1 MQKLSAYRALC
12 GVLGALFVV
21 SGLASVAGYFGALA
35 PGGEVAGPIPLGVG
49 GVYFLAFTG
58 CALVGWGG
66 ALIGAARQPRTHRT
80 VGTAT
85 AFALVLMAVY
95 RIAGWFLGDYAFLGD
110 LLRVEA
116 GVLLLIAL
124 AFVWLRP
131 PAVREV

>member
-1 MQKLSAYRALC
+1 MEKLSAYRTLC
-12 GVLGALFVV
+12 GIAGALFAAA
-21 SGLASVAGYFGALA
+21 GLACFAGFFRAQA
-35 PGGEVAGPIPLGVG
+35 PGGEAGGPIPLGIG

-85 AFALVLMAVY
+85 ALALVMMAVY
-95 RIAGWFLGDYAFLGD
+95 RIAAWFLGDYAFLGD

-116 GVLLLIAL
+116 AVLLLLAL

-131 PAVREV
+131 PAVREA

>member
-1 MQKLSAYRALC
+1 MGRVTGYRVLC
-12 GVLGALFVV
+12 GAAGVLFTAAGLFCF
-21 SGLASVAGYFGALA
+21 GGFFRASA
-35 PGGEVAGPIPLGVG
+35 PGGDAGGPIPLGIG

-85 AFALVLMAVY
+85 ALALVMMAVY
-95 RIAGWFLGDYAFLGD
+95 RIAAWFLGDYAFLGN
-110 LLRVEA
+110 LLRGEA
-116 GVLLLIAL
+116 AFLLLLAL

-131 PAVREV
+131 PAVQEA

>member
-1 MQKLSAYRALC
+1 MEKLSMYRALC
-12 GVLGALFVV
+12 GIVGALF
-21 SGLASVAGYFGALA
+21 AVAGVVCFVGFFRAQA
-35 PGGEVAGPIPLGVG
+35 PGGEAGGPIPLGIG

-66 ALIGAARQPRTHRT
+66 ALVGAARQPRTHRT

-85 AFALVLMAVY
+85 ALALVMMAFY
-95 RIAGWFLGDYAFLGD
+95 RIAAWFLGDYAFLGD

-116 GVLLLIAL
+116 AVLLLLAL

-131 PAVREV
+131 PAVREA